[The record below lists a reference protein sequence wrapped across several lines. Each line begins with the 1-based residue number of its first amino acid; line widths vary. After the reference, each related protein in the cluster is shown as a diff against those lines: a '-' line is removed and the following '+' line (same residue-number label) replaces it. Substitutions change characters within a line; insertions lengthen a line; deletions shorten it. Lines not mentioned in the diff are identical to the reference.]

1 MKDFNRYEAQ
11 YFTCKTSIDPDNDPG
26 FYAFVFAFFAL
37 VAFICS
43 LFMQHTFFNAWSISF
58 LIATILLVAAG
69 ICWIRFVLKA
79 DDFDYTVI
87 LKENCFTIEGTPKA
101 PWHAWPLDCTYEF
114 DNRASKVTI
123 YDSVGNHQTY
133 FYDNEFRAFLEGIQ
147 RN

>member
-1 MKDFNRYEAQ
+1 MKDFNRYEAR
-11 YFTCKTSIDPDNDPG
+11 YFTLTTPVDLENDLSML
-26 FYAFVFAFFAL
+26 FFVLAFFAL
-37 VAFICS
+37 VAFVIS
-43 LFMQHTFFNAWSISF
+43 LPMQHTFFNVWSISF
-58 LIATILLVAAG
+58 LIATILLVTAG
-69 ICWIRFVLKA
+69 ICWIRFVIKA

-101 PWHAWPLDCTYEF
+101 PWHAWPLNCTYEF

-133 FYDNEFRAFLEGIQ
+133 FYNEEFRTFLEGIQ